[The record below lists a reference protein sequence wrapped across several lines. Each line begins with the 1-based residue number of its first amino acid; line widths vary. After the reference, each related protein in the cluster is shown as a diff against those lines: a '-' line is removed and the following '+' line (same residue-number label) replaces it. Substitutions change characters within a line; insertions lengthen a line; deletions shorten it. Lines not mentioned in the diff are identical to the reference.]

1 MIRYAILGL
10 LSRQP
15 LSGYDLK
22 KIISESEV
30 FYWSGNNNQIYTALI
45 RLHDAGLVTRQV
57 QQQESLPAKKIYS
70 ITQQGRDELRR
81 WVLSTAELPEMH
93 NTFLIQLACA
103 EGLTS
108 QELET
113 LLGQYE
119 GEISLKLRMQVREQ
133 VRMQMEK
140 ANHLAL
146 DPDRTRRQAF
156 LWKKISEN
164 LFSIYQNELDWVRS
178 MRLELSAL
186 KLEAENAD
194 NAHRE

>member
-10 LSRQP
+10 LSWHT

-45 RLHDAGLVTRQV
+45 RLHEAGLVTRQV

-70 ITQQGRDELRR
+70 ITQQGREELRR
-81 WVLSTAELPEMH
+81 WVLSTAELPEVH

-108 QELET
+108 QELDA
-113 LLGQYE
+113 LLGRYE
-119 GEISLKLRMQVREQ
+119 GEIDLKLRMQERMLRENTDHPA
-133 VRMQMEK
+133 M
-140 ANHLAL
+140 A
-146 DPDRTRRQAF
+146 PDHTRRQTF

-164 LFSIYQNELDWVRS
+164 MHSLYQNELDWVRS
-178 MRLELSAL
+178 MRVELSRVE
-186 KLEAENAD
+186 LETENAED
-194 NAHRE
+194 ADHE

>member
-10 LSRQP
+10 LSWQP

-70 ITQQGRDELRR
+70 ITQRGREDLRR
-81 WVLSTAELPEMH
+81 WVLSTIELPEVH
-93 NTFLIQLACA
+93 KTFLIQLACA

-108 QELET
+108 QELDV
-113 LLGQYE
+113 LLGRYE
-119 GEISLKLRMQVREQ
+119 DEISLKLRMQE
-133 VRMQMEK
+133 RMQKEQLNHPSME
-140 ANHLAL
+140 
-146 DPDRTRRQAF
+146 PDQTRKQAF

-164 LFSIYQNELDWVRS
+164 MLSLYQNELDWVRS
-178 MRLELSAL
+178 MRVELSAME
-186 KLEAENAD
+186 LEPDNAENSD
-194 NAHRE
+194 HE

>member
-45 RLHDAGLVTRQV
+45 RLHAAGLVTRQV
-57 QQQESLPAKKIYS
+57 QQQESLPAKKVYS
-70 ITQQGRDELRR
+70 ITQQGHDELRQ
-81 WVLSTAELPEMH
+81 WVLSTTELPEVH

-108 QELET
+108 QELDT
-113 LLGQYE
+113 LLSRYE
-119 GEISLKLRMQVREQ
+119 GEVGLKLRMQVHMLQ
-133 VRMQMEK
+133 EK
-140 ANHLAL
+140 SNHLAQA
-146 DPDRTRRQAF
+146 PDRTRRQAF

-164 LFSIYQNELDWVRS
+164 MLSIYQNELDWVRS
-178 MRLELSAL
+178 VRVELGAMELE
-186 KLEAENAD
+186 AD
-194 NAHRE
+194 NAGDTGHE